1 MTTWHDFLLREGKVP
16 DWPYPVNYDTGQ
28 EIEGDVLVVG
38 GGIAGCWA
46 AISAARCG
54 ARVILV
60 EKGDT
65 IRSGAGGPGCDH
77 YCDIPTNP
85 LSKVDPDEWA
95 REMTGPYTNG
105 IGTQIQCREGYDT
118 LLEYEQM
125 GAKIRDD
132 KDEYLGVEGRDEKT
146 KFLVSPRQ
154 NKDHCRNTV
163 LRVWGSTFKPALKKE
178 CKRLGVRI
186 FDRVMVTGL
195 LNEHGIPGNRVVG
208 AVGFNNRTGE
218 FLVFKAKAT
227 ILCTAGNH
235 SLYVLNTELSGYN
248 SFRSRT
254 MTGDGF
260 AMAWRAGAELTLMET
275 TGPLV
280 LGLGFRHTWYGGAG
294 DASYENVQLVDAN
307 GKKLPIPTQGWRD
320 GSMPDAFL
328 RLLPTIRE
336 GVLKGEYA
344 LPFYG
349 DFPAMPPEEQRA
361 TWYMML
367 REESTSRIIVDTY
380 SAAGFDPAKHQLM
393 SYQLLEGD
401 SPKQWRVPGRG
412 GVLVDWNLRTSLE
425 GLYAAGEQMFAARD
439 HSFCAA
445 TGRYAGRKAA
455 AYAKEAA
462 EPVISAEQVAK
473 EKKRIYAPVK
483 RSSGIEWKELHA
495 GIGRA
500 MQYFCSEYLTDSL
513 LRLGLQTLE
522 EIEEEYVPKL
532 YALDPHK
539 LMRSLED
546 LSLLTHAKIII
557 HASLA
562 RKASSKLLDF
572 YRIDYPEVDPQEWNK
587 YIVIKNE
594 NEKVV
599 TRMLPQYFWGDM
611 KKNYEAHN
619 QDYQGVY
626 RGK

>member
-1 MTTWHDFLLREGKVP
+1 M
-16 DWPYPVNYDTGQ
+16 
-28 EIEGDVLVVG
+28 LVVG

-46 AISAARCG
+46 AISAARNG

-95 REMTGPYTNG
+95 QEMTGPYSNG

-132 KDEYLGVEGRDEKT
+132 RDEYLGVEGRDEKT
-146 KFLVSPRQ
+146 KLMASPRQ

-163 LRVWGSTFKPALKKE
+163 LRVWGSTFKPALQRE

-195 LNEHGIPGNRVVG
+195 LNEHGIPGRRVAG

-235 SLYVLNTELSGYN
+235 TLYVLNTELSGYN

-307 GKKLPIPTQGWRD
+307 GKNCPFPPRAGGTAACPTPLSGCCQPSG
-320 GSMPDAFL
+320 
-328 RLLPTIRE
+328 
-336 GVLKGEYA
+336 K
-344 LPFYG
+344 
-349 DFPAMPPEEQRA
+349 
-361 TWYMML
+361 
-367 REESTSRIIVDTY
+367 ES
-380 SAAGFDPAKHQLM
+380 
-393 SYQLLEGD
+393 
-401 SPKQWRVPGRG
+401 
-412 GVLVDWNLRTSLE
+412 
-425 GLYAAGEQMFAARD
+425 
-439 HSFCAA
+439 
-445 TGRYAGRKAA
+445 
-455 AYAKEAA
+455 
-462 EPVISAEQVAK
+462 
-473 EKKRIYAPVK
+473 
-483 RSSGIEWKELHA
+483 
-495 GIGRA
+495 
-500 MQYFCSEYLTDSL
+500 
-513 LRLGLQTLE
+513 
-522 EIEEEYVPKL
+522 
-532 YALDPHK
+532 
-539 LMRSLED
+539 
-546 LSLLTHAKIII
+546 
-557 HASLA
+557 
-562 RKASSKLLDF
+562 
-572 YRIDYPEVDPQEWNK
+572 
-587 YIVIKNE
+587 
-594 NEKVV
+594 
-599 TRMLPQYFWGDM
+599 
-611 KKNYEAHN
+611 
-619 QDYQGVY
+619 
-626 RGK
+626 

>member
-16 DWPYPVNYDTGQ
+16 DWPYPVNYEAGQ
-28 EIEGDVLVVG
+28 EIEGDVLVIG

-95 REMTGPYTNG
+95 QEMTGPYSNG

-118 LLEYEQM
+118 LMEYEQM

-146 KFLVSPRQ
+146 KLMASPRQ

-163 LRVWGSTFKPALKKE
+163 LRVWGYTFKPALKKE

-320 GSMPDAFL
+320 GSMPDAFIP
-328 RLLPTIRE
+328 LLPTIRE

-412 GVLVDWNLRTSLE
+412 GVLVDWDLRTSLE

-455 AYAKEAA
+455 AYAKETT
-462 EPVISAEQVAK
+462 EPVISAEQVSREK
-473 EKKRIYAPVK
+473 ERIYAPVK
-483 RSSGIEWKELHA
+483 RSSGLEWKELHA

-513 LRLGLQTLE
+513 LRLGLQSLE

-546 LSLLTHAKIII
+546 LSLLTHAQIII

-562 RKASSKLLDF
+562 RKASSKLLNF

-587 YIVIKNE
+587 YLVIKNE
-594 NEKVV
+594 NGKVV

-611 KKNYEAHN
+611 KEKYEAHN
-619 QDYQGVY
+619 RDYQGVY
-626 RGK
+626 QGK